1 MSLMCLI
8 SVWNGWNGW
17 SCWWCCHR
25 FKAKLPTV
33 RIQEMLRVA
42 KTRNI
47 GRQHGDRKY
56 ALFNIQTHTVIWYIQ
71 YLYILYIYIHCV
83 YIYILCIYIYCIYIY
98 CVYIYCVYI
107 YTLYIYRSS
116 MRRNLTQSSVGCF
129 WSQYDKVPDQGPT
142 QVWANEGLQ
151 LPRPSVNVARMGAR
165 ILARNSILKDLLAR
179 CKNRRPVMSLTVRS
193 KWNWTSMCLSF
204 VS

>member
-1 MSLMCLI
+1 MAERAAKNIQELNAFVRNMGCLMSLMCLI

-71 YLYILYIYIHCV
+71 YIYILYIYTV
-83 YIYILCIYIYCIYIY
+83 YIYIY
-98 CVYIYCVYI
+98 CVYIYTVYI
-107 YTLYIYRSS
+107 YTVYIYILYIYIEIKYEKKSDTVECWMLLVPVWQSPWPRSDTS
-116 MRRNLTQSSVGCF
+116 LSQRRATTSKAFSKCGTDGRTDF
-129 WSQYDKVPDQGPT
+129 GTEFYF
-142 QVWANEGLQ
+142 EGFAGKMQ
-151 LPRPSVNVARMGAR
+151 
-165 ILARNSILKDLLAR
+165 K
-179 CKNRRPVMSLTVRS
+179 
-193 KWNWTSMCLSF
+193 
-204 VS
+204 